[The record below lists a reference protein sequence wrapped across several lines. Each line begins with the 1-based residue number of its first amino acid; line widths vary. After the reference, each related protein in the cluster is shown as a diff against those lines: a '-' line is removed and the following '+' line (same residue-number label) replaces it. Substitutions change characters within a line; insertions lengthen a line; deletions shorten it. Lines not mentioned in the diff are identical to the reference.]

1 MAKSVGKKVRGGG
14 SGVKAK
20 SPATPSADPPLNSLT
35 KKASAVKKSKR
46 STSTKKGA
54 TSPMT
59 ISIDSSHTPSEL
71 QATLIN
77 AEKLHLKGQL
87 QEAWAL
93 YQEILRQ
100 EPSHYAAIHGM
111 GLIAAQMR
119 SYSMAIDLFNNAIA
133 VDKSNPRAYSNLAN
147 ALASEGKKTLALKNY
162 DTAIKLDAGYVDA
175 IKNRGLVR
183 AELKQ
188 YKESLADFA
197 RVLELAPG
205 YWRAHI
211 YTANVLIS
219 MGRLDKALHA
229 YDLGL
234 AANPNSAALCNN
246 LGAILCS
253 MGRFKTALPK
263 LDRAI
268 KINPQYAEAFNNR
281 AVALI
286 GLQRPG
292 EALKNYDQ
300 ALVIKPAYQDAMMG
314 KAKLQASMSA

>member
-1 MAKSVGKKVRGGG
+1 
-14 SGVKAK
+14 
-20 SPATPSADPPLNSLT
+20 
-35 KKASAVKKSKR
+35 
-46 STSTKKGA
+46 
-54 TSPMT
+54 
-59 ISIDSSHTPSEL
+59 
-71 QATLIN
+71 
-77 AEKLHLKGQL
+77 
-87 QEAWAL
+87 
-93 YQEILRQ
+93 
-100 EPSHYAAIHGM
+100 M